1 MAFLTRTIPEGVTAM
16 HRLAAVVLFAVSLML
31 VIAALI
37 GPIACQ
43 QRIGPPNLALRLGPY
58 TYWVMEQPGTCLIEA
73 IAHPVYVGVA
83 GMAVSLV
90 YLVYRAYAPIVRTP
104 RPR

>member
-1 MAFLTRTIPEGVTAM
+1 M

-31 VIAALI
+31 VIAAFI

-58 TYWVMEQPGTCLIEA
+58 TYWVMEQPGTCLVQS
-73 IAHPVYVGVA
+73 IAHPIYVGFA
-83 GMAVSLV
+83 GMAVSLI
-90 YLVYRAYAPIVRTP
+90 YLAYRWVRPIRCS
-104 RPR
+104 R